1 MISVNE
7 IGLSWEHELIEF
19 SFGLGITSA
28 LFLTFGIF
36 PLFREVLSILDII
49 GVNITAHVFQ
59 NQYGMSSGPDVVR
72 FNFRKNYAPRPMKTR
87 GFWCPLGSTATGEQC
102 IQGQYLCLES
112 KCLLHLT
119 LL

>member
-28 LFLTFGIF
+28 LFQTFGIF
-36 PLFREVLSILDII
+36 PLFREVLIILVIT
-49 GVNITAHVFQ
+49 GVNITAYVFQ

-72 FNFRKNYAPRPMKTR
+72 FNFRKKLCTMSNESE
-87 GFWCPLGSTATGEQC
+87 GILVSLGIDSNWGAVYSG
-102 IQGQYLCLES
+102 S
-112 KCLLHLT
+112 VFMP
-119 LL
+119 